1 MIPEKRL
8 EIFCRYAENGAS
20 SRLRFF
26 RYLPFFEKADINV
39 NIRSFF
45 DALYLERL
53 YAGKGRSFSSIPRGI
68 LRTKKALKSIPPNV
82 PLFIEYELF
91 PMLWAWCDLAV
102 LKKRT
107 FFLNFDD
114 PVWEK
119 YAKFP
124 TLKNKYD
131 TLVKHAAGV
140 VAANDL
146 IVERFQN
153 LNANILKIPTAID
166 LDRYDKAPKAKFDR
180 FTIVWIGSPATFH
193 YLSSFRSVLKRMA
206 ECCDF
211 ELLMIGKSSWG
222 TLPGVPSRSV
232 EWNEADE
239 AELISRSHV
248 GIMPLPDESFARGK
262 SAYKLIQYAAAGIP
276 ALGAPV
282 GENCQ
287 VIEHGKTGFLCR
299 SPEEWCCYLQKLAA
313 DAALGKQMGA
323 AARNKAAEWSLEVNA
338 GKLIPFLMCSKES
351 QG

>member
-1 MIPEKRL
+1 MTSERHL

-26 RYLPFFEKADINV
+26 KYKPFFEKAGIQV
-39 NIRSFF
+39 GIHSFF
-45 DALYLERL
+45 DSAYLERL
-53 YAGKGRSFSSIPRGI
+53 YAGKGRPWSSIPRGI
-68 LRTKKALKSIPPNV
+68 LRTVKALKLVPHNV

-91 PMLWAWCDLAV
+91 PMLWAWCDLAA
-102 LKKRT
+102 LKKRP

-119 YAKFP
+119 YAKLP

-131 TLVKHAAGV
+131 TLVRHASGV

-146 IVERFQN
+146 IVERFKN
-153 LNANILKIPTAID
+153 LNGNILKIPTAID
-166 LDRYDKAPKAKFDR
+166 LECYDRAPKAKFDR
-180 FTIVWIGSPATFH
+180 FTVVWIGSPATFH
-193 YLSSFRSVLKRMA
+193 YLTSFRSVLKKMA

-222 TLPGVPSRSV
+222 SLPGVPSRSV
-232 EWNEADE
+232 EWSEANE

-248 GIMPLPDESFARGK
+248 GIMPLPDDSFARGK

-276 ALGAPV
+276 SLGAPV

-287 VIEHGKTGFLCR
+287 VIEDGKSGFLCS
-299 SPEEWCCYLQKLAA
+299 SPEEWCSCLQKLAA
-313 DAALGKQMGA
+313 DAALRKEMGT
-323 AARNKAAEWSLEVNA
+323 AARNKAVGWSLEANA
-338 GKLIPFLMCSKES
+338 GKLKDFLMLPQEC
-351 QG
+351 QR